1 MNKPANRGSLRI
13 VFAGTPEFAA
23 QHLAGLIENN
33 QHVVGVYTQPDR
45 PAGRGKK
52 LQPSA
57 VKQLAIKYQLP
68 IYQPENFKTSDSIEQ
83 LESLRPDLMVVA
95 AYGLILPGKVLD
107 TPKYGCINV
116 HASLLPKWRG
126 AAPIQRAIEAGD
138 SSSGV
143 TIMQMNQGLDTG
155 DMLLKTSCII
165 DSRDNAADLHDK
177 LIDIGKPVLLKTLE
191 LIETGQ
197 LHPQPQD
204 DSQATYAHKI
214 QKPEGQLD
222 WSMDAASLDRKI
234 RAFNPFPICYSD
246 LNDLRIKI
254 HQAFVLESHSTN
266 QPGEIIAATQHGLDV
281 QTGRG
286 ALRIKYLQMP
296 GKKVLPVDDILRGY
310 PDLFKPSSQ
319 FSSIPEKMP

>member
-1 MNKPANRGSLRI
+1 MNQPADRGSLRI
-13 VFAGTPEFAA
+13 VFAGTPEFSA
-23 QHLAGLIENN
+23 QHLAGLIENE
-33 QHVVGVYTQPDR
+33 QYIVGVYTQPDR

-68 IYQPENFKTSDSIEQ
+68 IYQPENFKTADNIAQ
-83 LESLRPDLMVVA
+83 LKSLRPDLMIVA
-95 AYGLILPGKVLD
+95 AYGLILPERVLEI
-107 TPKYGCINV
+107 PEYGCINV

-138 SSSGV
+138 SLSGV

-155 DMLLKTSCII
+155 DMLLKTTCNI

-177 LIDIGKPVLLKTLE
+177 LIDIGKPALLKILE
-191 LIETGQ
+191 HIETGH
-197 LHPQPQD
+197 LRPQPQD
-204 DSQATYAHKI
+204 NSQATYAHKI
-214 QKPEGQLD
+214 QKSEGQLD

-246 LNDLRIKI
+246 LNNLRMKI
-254 HQAFVLESHSTN
+254 HRAFVLESHSSS
-266 QPGEIIAATQHGLDV
+266 QPGEILAATQQGLDV

-286 ALRIKYLQMP
+286 ALRVEYLQMP
-296 GKKVLPVDDILRGY
+296 GKKVLPVGDILRGY
-310 PDLFKPSSQ
+310 SDLFAPGCQ
-319 FSSIPEKMP
+319 FCSIPEKMP

>member
-1 MNKPANRGSLRI
+1 MNQTADRGSLRI

-23 QHLAGLIENN
+23 QHLAGLIENG
-33 QHVVGVYTQPDR
+33 QQIVGVYTQPDR

-57 VKQLAIKYQLP
+57 VKQLAIKHQLP
-68 IYQPENFKTSDSIEQ
+68 VFQPENFKSVGSVEQ
-83 LESLRPDLMVVA
+83 LASLQPDLMIVA
-95 AYGLILPGKVLD
+95 AYGLILPENVLN

-116 HASLLPKWRG
+116 HASLLPRWRG

-155 DMLLKTSCII
+155 DMLLKTSCAIE
-165 DSRDNAADLHDK
+165 SRDSAADLHDK
-177 LIDIGKPVLLKTLE
+177 LIDIGKPALLKTLE
-191 LIETGQ
+191 QIETGQ
-197 LHPQPQD
+197 LLSQPQD
-204 DSQATYAHKI
+204 DSQATYANKI
-214 QKPEGQLD
+214 QKPEGWLD

-246 LNDLRIKI
+246 LNGLRIKI
-254 HQAFVLESHSTN
+254 HQAFVLETHSSN
-266 QPGEIIAATQHGLDV
+266 QPGEIIAASEQGMDV

-286 ALRIKYLQMP
+286 ALRIERLQMP
-296 GKKVLPVDDILRGY
+296 GKKVLPVGDILRGY
-310 PDLFKPSSQ
+310 ADLFTPGSLFNST
-319 FSSIPEKMP
+319 PEKLP